1 MRIQSPLVAL
11 CIALGLNGP
20 ALAQARAAQA
30 GASYPRPGFDPA
42 PTPVPQPVV
51 TTTSSL
57 PIQPGAGS
65 PRDRWGSKVGGR
77 WWGGANAP
85 GGWRTY
91 RRPERGM
98 VLPAYWNS
106 PRFGVS
112 DWAVYS
118 LPQPPVGYH
127 WTRYYDDAVLI
138 DQRGAVYDSVD
149 GIDWD
154 GLGAPAYAGA
164 YPPRPPSIRGDGRG
178 DTGLGGAA
186 IGAVAG
192 GVAGN
197 LIAGR
202 GNRLGGTLIG
212 AGVGAAAGYAID
224 RAEDRRRHMPPG
236 QDDYGR
242 RDYGRPDYG
251 YPDAYAPPPPPPA
264 MGRRI
269 VTRDGTTVT
278 TTTTV
283 GTLASGSSGYYD
295 GGYYYPAPTVTTVV
309 VQGAPVITTSTT
321 TTTEIVRTAP
331 SRARGHRVRSKL
343 VRR

>member
-1 MRIQSPLVAL
+1 MRTRSSLLALSITLV
-11 CIALGLNGP
+11 LGGP
-20 ALAQARAAQA
+20 AVAQGQA
-30 GASYPRPGFDPA
+30 GARYPRPMSDAA
-42 PTPVPQPVV
+42 PIATPESVV
-51 TTTSSL
+51 TTTST
-57 PIQPGAGS
+57 PPPVGDA
-65 PRDRWGSKVGGR
+65 RHDRWGSRVGGR

-85 GGWRTY
+85 GGWPAY
-91 RRPERGM
+91 RRPVRGM
-98 VLPAYWNS
+98 VVPAYWNS

-112 DWAVYS
+112 DWAVHM
-118 LPQPPVGYH
+118 LPQPPVGYR
-127 WTRYYDDAVLI
+127 WSRYYDDAILI
-138 DQRGAVYDSVD
+138 DARGAVYDSVPD
-149 GIDWD
+149 VDWD
-154 GLGAPAYAGA
+154 GRGVSG
-164 YPPRPPSIRGDGRG
+164 RGDARG

-197 LIAGR
+197 LVAGR

-224 RAEDRRRHMPPG
+224 QAEDRHRRMPPG
-236 QDDYGR
+236 YG
-242 RDYGRPDYG
+242 DGRPDYG
-251 YPDAYAPPPPPPA
+251 DSDSYAPPPLPPA

-283 GTLASGSSGYYD
+283 GTLASGPSGYYD

-321 TTTEIVRTAP
+321 TTTEVVRAAR
-331 SRARGHRVRSKL
+331 SRAPRHGVRGKL